1 MKLSALLCTAPKA
14 LSGSTF
20 GRTWALGSLIL
31 AGLLA
36 APVASATGSGGKPP
50 PAGGV
55 EIRYNEYSRTPS
67 IGRGVGTSTDPRD
80 PGYGAMRFFI
90 ENVKRLTKNAD
101 GGQVTFVPDQSI
113 SRGEN
118 ALRAGVQF
126 GRNTDGVIDGNAL
139 FDNVSWGF
147 IYNSWPFG
155 LRFEQALEFLYHAK
169 FDLPGGGTGNGIAL
183 AQRVLKNRGGT
194 QVVFPVIGSTAQVSG
209 YFPQPI
215 GPARCN
221 PGDRECRNQRRGI
234 GLEGICTSG
243 WAIRYLEAPQDT
255 LAAACGILVER
266 GIIPEQTLLFYP
278 PVGGQSVLIPS
289 QRRAIQGFEFTVSS
303 DDVLEFFEAT
313 TADLPPGS
321 GPDDGDLNCE
331 PELPRGEVVA
341 PGTERNCDQNVAQAG
356 ARYAHTTSWHQPYLL
371 AWIHIDKKIWFG
383 LSDEQ
388 RQAIA
393 LAAKQSVRQSFNA
406 TDSIQCERLKDILDF
421 NNGIKQRNTDGSIRR
436 ITMDSWKWW
445 EKQGQRPVSA
455 DVTLATWPQEA
466 LDVLL
471 EGRNRFFGQLESEDP
486 EFGIIW
492 DAARGFAEMRGYD
505 QFDPAP
511 FPSANSQCDV
521 VSKGGPNSYKYD

>member
-1 MKLSALLCTAPKA
+1 MKFFSLLS
-14 LSGSTF
+14 SGSTF

-50 PAGGV
+50 PADGV

-90 ENVKRLTKNAD
+90 ENVKSLTENAD

-126 GRNTDGVIDGNAL
+126 GRNPDGVIDGNAL

-155 LRFEQALEFLYHAK
+155 LRFEQALEFLYDTE

-183 AQRVLKNRGGT
+183 AQRVLKKRGGT

-255 LAAACGILVER
+255 LGAACDILVER

-289 QRRAIQGFEFTVSS
+289 QRRAIQGFEFTVPS

-313 TADLPPGS
+313 TADLPQGS

-331 PELPRGEVVA
+331 PELPRGVVVA

-371 AWIHIDKKIWFG
+371 AWIHIDKKIWLG

-393 LAAKQSVRQSFNA
+393 LAAEQSVRQSFDA

-421 NNGIKQRNTDGSIRR
+421 NNGIQQRNIDGSIR
-436 ITMDSWKWW
+436 
-445 EKQGQRPVSA
+445 QRPPGPLTERPGRAVGRSVSA

-471 EGRNRFFGQLESEDP
+471 EGRNRFFDQLESEDV

-492 DAARGFAEMRGYD
+492 DAARGFAETMGYD

-521 VSKGGPNSYKYD
+521 VSGGGPHSYK